1 MSLNH
6 VRKETRMSTTVS
18 ARNGTAVGQ
27 ESLCRNCRRAH
38 IQSGYADSEEE
49 VRCGFFYEQPR
60 LVLFAVSQCSDFLDR
75 LSPTLYEMQ
84 QIAFVIDVKKGNG
97 RTGFGGA
104 TFKVAEPEGDDE

>member
-1 MSLNH
+1 
-6 VRKETRMSTTVS
+6 MSTTINM
-18 ARNGTAVGQ
+18 RNGTAVGQ
-27 ESLCRNCRRAH
+27 ESLCRNCRHAH

-49 VRCGFFYEQPR
+49 VRCGFFHQRPR
-60 LVLFAVSQCSDFLDR
+60 LVLFAVSLCSDFLDK

-104 TFKVAEPEGDDE
+104 ILKVAMLERDDE